1 MKIYLNKPK
10 NNWLSP
16 YTIIETVLF
25 WKDIDYA
32 DYEHIA
38 EALMPFCNCL
48 YKVRNFFNRE
58 INYVK
63 VDYWDAW
70 DFSTTLAPIVLPM
83 LKTLKE
89 NKHGYGFIECEDAPE
104 YLTPP
109 KSLQDETL
117 TCYDY
122 LAQYRYEWLI
132 DELIWTFE
140 QLLPSADWESLYRT
154 GESELDLNI
163 REEDKGKEFTEL
175 RWKKVAEIDWDG
187 RKAHEERIQ
196 NGLELFGK
204 YFRTLWD

>member
-1 MKIYLNKPK
+1 MKIYTNKPK

-25 WKDIDYA
+25 WKEIDYA
-32 DYEHIA
+32 DYKHIA
-38 EALMPFCNCL
+38 EALTPLCTCL

-70 DFSTTLAPIVLPM
+70 HFPTTLSPIVLPM
-83 LKTLKE
+83 LKSLRE
-89 NKHGYGFIECEDAPE
+89 NKHGYGYVKFEDAPE

-109 KSLQDETL
+109 KSIISEEFNF
-117 TCYDY
+117 DY
-122 LAQYRYEWLI
+122 LAQYRHEWLI

-140 QLLPSADWESLYRT
+140 QLLPDADWESLYQT
-154 GESELDLNI
+154 GESELDMDI
-163 REEDKGKEFTEL
+163 REEDKGNEFIEL
-175 RWKKVAEIDWDG
+175 RWKKVADIDWDG
-187 RKAHEERIQ
+187 RKAHAERIQ

-204 YFRTLWD
+204 YMQSLWD